1 MTEGQPSASSEAV
14 SRRMSI
20 HPRRDTGPEMAI
32 RRILHG
38 SGERFRVCV
47 PVPGHP
53 RRTIDIAFTRV
64 HLAVFVDGCFWHGCP
79 EHGQVPAANREW
91 WTVKLD
97 RNRER
102 DSETTGALIAAG
114 WSVLRFWEHDA
125 AEDAARGIRD
135 RLRVLRGLDR

>member
-1 MTEGQPSASSEAV
+1 MSARQPPPSSDSV

-20 HPRRDTGPEMAI
+20 HPRRDTGPELAI
-32 RRILHG
+32 RRILHA

-53 RRTIDIAFTRV
+53 RRTIDIAFTRAK
-64 HLAVFVDGCFWHGCP
+64 LAVFVDGCFWHGCP
-79 EHGQVPAANREW
+79 VHGQLPAANREW
-91 WTVKLD
+91 WVTKLS

-114 WSVLRFWEHDA
+114 WFVLRFWEHDA
-125 AEDAARGIRD
+125 PDEAARVITAELSRQ
-135 RLRVLRGLDR
+135 RGRR